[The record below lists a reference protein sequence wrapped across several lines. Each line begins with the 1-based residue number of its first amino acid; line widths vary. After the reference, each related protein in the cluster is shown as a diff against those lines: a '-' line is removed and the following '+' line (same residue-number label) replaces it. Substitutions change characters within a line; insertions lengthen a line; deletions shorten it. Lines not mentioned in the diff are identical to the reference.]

1 MNLKG
6 EKIMKYIFVDFEMHP
21 ICKEYLEEKQSC
33 PYEIIEFGAVM
44 LDEQYNIKKDFRR
57 YVNPQYVKE
66 IYKNIE
72 DLTKITNAKLIG
84 AKNFAQVLEEFLLWC
99 DGDTEDFIVY
109 AWSNCD
115 LEQITKEIKLK
126 HIQQDRRSYQLL
138 ENWVD
143 FQKEYCELVKAEKVL
158 SLEKALELVGQ
169 DFIGDRHDAL
179 YDAKNTAELFIIT
192 RDTDKF
198 FKLLRPIEEV
208 INRTKEETSS
218 FTFTLGDIFN
228 FETCKLVFS

>member
-1 MNLKG
+1 M
-6 EKIMKYIFVDFEMHP
+6 
-21 ICKEYLEEKQSC
+21 
-33 PYEIIEFGAVM
+33 
-44 LDEQYNIKKDFRR
+44 
-57 YVNPQYVKE
+57 
-66 IYKNIE
+66 
-72 DLTKITNAKLIG
+72 
-84 AKNFAQVLEEFLLWC
+84 
-99 DGDTEDFIVY
+99 
-109 AWSNCD
+109 
-115 LEQITKEIKLK
+115 
-126 HIQQDRRSYQLL
+126 
-138 ENWVD
+138 D